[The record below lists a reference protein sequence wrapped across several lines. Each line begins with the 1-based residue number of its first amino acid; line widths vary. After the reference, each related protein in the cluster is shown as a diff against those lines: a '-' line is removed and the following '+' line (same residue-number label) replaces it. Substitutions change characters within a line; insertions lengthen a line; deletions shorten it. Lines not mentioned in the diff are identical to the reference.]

1 MLGHYIFYLW
11 HVVANTYVQIG
22 AVFAKLNEID
32 LENYKENSF
41 SFLGLSILLLWISTK
56 YHYFIPLEILI
67 YISASIFRSI
77 AYFYSILCSGE
88 SFKLLDSCF
97 SYTYVLLVHL
107 DTLNWH
113 DVEQWQSTLI
123 IFAGIILVLR
133 FICWLSQ
140 ESSDESVRLLLIIF
154 SLACGSFLLIT
165 FCSDYLK
172 EYVDPSKI

>member
-1 MLGHYIFYLW
+1 MNFFIVPSGGDNFQIMLGHYIFYLW

-88 SFKLLDSCF
+88 SCKLLD
-97 SYTYVLLVHL
+97 
-107 DTLNWH
+107 
-113 DVEQWQSTLI
+113 
-123 IFAGIILVLR
+123 
-133 FICWLSQ
+133 
-140 ESSDESVRLLLIIF
+140 
-154 SLACGSFLLIT
+154 
-165 FCSDYLK
+165 
-172 EYVDPSKI
+172 